1 MKNIIKLTTVLKVQ
15 KYKKFL
21 VILIL
26 VFLVAFYINSLNI
39 MQISVLTE
47 HDQLETRVALSPD
60 TVKKLVSNGLNVIIQ
75 SGCGQQSNYS
85 DQQYEEA
92 GANVTRTI
100 SDKVLSSDILVTVK
114 RPMIKS

>member
-1 MKNIIKLTTVLKVQ
+1 
-15 KYKKFL
+15 
-21 VILIL
+21 
-26 VFLVAFYINSLNI
+26 

-60 TVKKLVSNGLNVIIQ
+60 TVKKLVSNGLNIIIQ

-100 SDKVLSSDILVTVK
+100 RIPFNRFT
-114 RPMIKS
+114 P